1 MARNIRNVQYMTR
14 YWWTPVVLAPRGP
27 GDLMDH
33 DALGLVA
40 SGTLVIRT
48 RDIGPRHLR
57 PAVSLVRRI
66 GRALRQLSLAS
77 TVPAP
82 DIRDRQQS
90 VTAPSRLWRLQ
101 QLGFFPDTETGWM
114 PFAIAAAIRAHRSER
129 FDALHSTSSPVTVAQ
144 IYRRRYPDAP
154 AISVVTNG
162 HDANEVVDGP
172 RPRTVP
178 GRFLIVWT
186 GTLYRPNELEMFL
199 EALKAL
205 IARRPN
211 VASRL
216 AVLFYGHVSG
226 SCQPIAGRCGRD
238 PRLHGVLHFHGFVP
252 RRATLE
258 ALADAD
264 AALVMLGDGPGIGQF
279 VPGKLFDYI
288 GQSKQVLAVLP
299 PGDARKILEE
309 LDWGVI
315 ANPDVLEIGRAIE
328 RLLDLPPPKRRADP
342 DGRYDSR
349 TLARRLADTLR
360 STAERPSNV
369 QAEVRP

>member
-1 MARNIRNVQYMTR
+1 M
-14 YWWTPVVLAPRGP
+14 
-27 GDLMDH
+27 
-33 DALGLVA
+33 
-40 SGTLVIRT
+40 
-48 RDIGPRHLR
+48 
-57 PAVSLVRRI
+57 
-66 GRALRQLSLAS
+66 
-77 TVPAP
+77 
-82 DIRDRQQS
+82 
-90 VTAPSRLWRLQ
+90 
-101 QLGFFPDTETGWM
+101 FFPDPEIGWM
-114 PFAIAAAIRAHRSER
+114 PFAIAAAVRAHSIVRL
-129 FDALHSTSSPVTVAQ
+129 DVLYSTSSPVSAHLVAGTVKRLTGPWVAEFRDPSVDSPLIQPLPWLHRRLQSRIECWIVHSADRLVSLSPSTAQ

-154 AISVVTNG
+154 AISAITNG
-162 HDANEVVDGP
+162 HDAYEVVDGP

-216 AVLFYGHVSG
+216 AVHFYGHVSG
-226 SCQPIAGRCGRD
+226 SFQPIAGRYGHD

-252 RRATLE
+252 RRAALE

-299 PGDARKILEE
+299 RRRTK
-309 LDWGVI
+309 
-315 ANPDVLEIGRAIE
+315 NS
-328 RLLDLPPPKRRADP
+328 RRA
-342 DGRYDSR
+342 
-349 TLARRLADTLR
+349 RLGCYR
-360 STAERPSNV
+360 QS
-369 QAEVRP
+369 